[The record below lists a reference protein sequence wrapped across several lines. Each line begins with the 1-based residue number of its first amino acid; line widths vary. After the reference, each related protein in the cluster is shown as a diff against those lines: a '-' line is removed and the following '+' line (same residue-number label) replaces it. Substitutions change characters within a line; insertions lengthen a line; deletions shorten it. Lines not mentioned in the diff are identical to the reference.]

1 MTPNDVGHAVKRLQH
16 RHHRAANK
24 ALAEHGLSIVQWDV
38 LRHLARE
45 PDASSH
51 RLAELTFQT
60 DQSFGT
66 LATRMVDAGLIER
79 IAGPGRVVRHRITKE
94 GERLRGIAGKTI
106 DKMIK
111 KSFAGITQ
119 AELDQLGALL
129 DKVLDTDL

>member
-1 MTPNDVGHAVKRLQH
+1 MTPNDVGLAIKRLQH
-16 RHHRAANK
+16 RHHRTVNK
-24 ALAEHGLSIVQWDV
+24 ALAEHGISLVQWDV

-66 LATRMVDAGLIER
+66 LATRMVDAGWIVR
-79 IAGPGRVVRHRITKE
+79 VPGPGRIVHHELTKE
-94 GERLRGIAGKTI
+94 GDRVRAAAQKTV
-106 DKMIK
+106 DKLIK
-111 KSFAGITQ
+111 KSFSGLSQ

-129 DKVLDTDL
+129 AKVLDTPM